1 MISWRGGRREAARSS
16 ELAALRGYVGWKIS
30 ERKDPFASIIRCTAN
45 PAKADKRTR
54 SKWIRVMRY
63 AAVHKPDSE
72 ALDRFLRRKGG
83 IDAFAARFTR
93 RMGRGPARRAGA

>member
-45 PAKADKRTR
+45 PAKADNPGHG
-54 SKWIRVMRY
+54 IRG
-63 AAVHKPDSE
+63 K
-72 ALDRFLRRKGG
+72 DR
-83 IDAFAARFTR
+83 AR
-93 RMGRGPARRAGA
+93 